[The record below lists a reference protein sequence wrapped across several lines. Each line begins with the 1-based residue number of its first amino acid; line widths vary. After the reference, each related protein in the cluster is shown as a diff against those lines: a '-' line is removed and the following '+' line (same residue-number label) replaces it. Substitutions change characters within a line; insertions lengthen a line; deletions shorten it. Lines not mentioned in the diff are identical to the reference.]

1 MSQYL
6 GVIAALGSHE
16 IRPVLA
22 HSYAMA
28 VAGDGEQEA
37 AAGILQR
44 KGGGAEGEKASQH
57 RAGNLY
63 PAQADGTDPSAV
75 IPVSYTHLTL
85 PTICSV

>member
-28 VAGDGEQEA
+28 VAGDGE
-37 AAGILQR
+37 
-44 KGGGAEGEKASQH
+44 
-57 RAGNLY
+57 
-63 PAQADGTDPSAV
+63 
-75 IPVSYTHLTL
+75 
-85 PTICSV
+85 